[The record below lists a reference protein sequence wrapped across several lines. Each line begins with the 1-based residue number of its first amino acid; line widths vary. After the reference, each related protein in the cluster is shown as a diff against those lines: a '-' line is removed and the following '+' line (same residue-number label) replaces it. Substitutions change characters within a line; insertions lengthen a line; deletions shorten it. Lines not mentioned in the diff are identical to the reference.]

1 MSKKPRLREP
11 FGKQHGKRARAL
23 LKYPSQQLSHI
34 HWSLPSQLSWK
45 TSLLFTCQIFW
56 LLVNTLAADE
66 KYPVLNRDNLTIPIQ
81 IQLSQKHKI
90 LCHYFT
96 TFLKSSLNFEYFETK
111 YDPHRFCISEI
122 ADCENEVREMSKTSR
137 FGCTFNKQHGKPSE
151 ALLKSASQHLYPIHW
166 SLKSQLSWK
175 KSLLLTW
182 RMLGLFLN
190 SLAADEKYP
199 LLKRD
204 NLTVP
209 I

>member
-23 LKYPSQQLSHI
+23 LKSPSQQLSHI

-45 TSLLFTCQIFW
+45 TSLLFTCQILG

-90 LCHYFT
+90 LCYYFT
-96 TFLKSSLNFEYFETK
+96 AFLKSRLNFEYFETK
-111 YDPHRFCISEI
+111 YDPHRFCILEI
-122 ADCENEVREMSKTSR
+122 ADIENVVREMSKMSR
-137 FGCTFNKQHGKPSE
+137 FRGTFDKQHGKPSE
-151 ALLKSASQHLYPIHW
+151 ALLKSASQHFYPIHW

-182 RMLGLFLN
+182 QMLGLFLTR
-190 SLAADEKYP
+190 LAADEKYP

-204 NLTVP
+204 NLTVR